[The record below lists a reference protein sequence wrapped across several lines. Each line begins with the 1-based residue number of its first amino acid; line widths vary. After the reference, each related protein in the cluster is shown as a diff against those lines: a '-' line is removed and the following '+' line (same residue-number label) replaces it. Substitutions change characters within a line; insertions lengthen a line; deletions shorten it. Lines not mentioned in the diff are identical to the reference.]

1 MRVFV
6 AMSGGVDSSVA
17 AALLVEAGHD
27 VTGVTMQ
34 LLPEGDDAGQ
44 CCGLDAVRSAKRVCD
59 ALEIPHYTLNFRD
72 VFHECVIKPFISAYA
87 EGKTPN
93 PCIECNDRVKF
104 SDLLTRV
111 TTQGADALATGHYAR
126 ISRDADGL
134 PLVERGADDTKDQS
148 YFLYRLQRPAIDRV
162 LFPLGHMLKSEVR
175 VKAAALGL
183 PTASRVDS
191 QETCFVPGQ
200 GVGSF
205 VESFAPGAMAPG
217 PILDAIGRRIGTHR
231 GIGNYTLG
239 QRKGLGVP
247 SAEPLYVN
255 RIDPDA
261 NCLVVGPKEDMLRRE
276 VKLTN
281 TLWRLAADSVNVE
294 AQTRYRAQPVRAV
307 ARVTGSGITVV
318 FEEPVPVVAPGQ
330 AVVCYQGNRIVA
342 GGVAECEN

>member
-34 LLPEGDDAGQ
+34 LLPEGEDVGQ
-44 CCGLDAVRSAKRVCD
+44 CCGLDAVRSARRVCD

-104 SDLLTRV
+104 SGLLTRV
-111 TTQGADALATGHYAR
+111 MAQGADVLATGHYAKIAR
-126 ISRDADGL
+126 GTDGL
-134 PLVERGADDTKDQS
+134 PLVERGADATKDQS
-148 YFLYRLQRPAIDRV
+148 YFLYRLRRPAIDRV
-162 LFPLGHMLKSEVR
+162 AFPLGHMLKSEVR
-175 VKAAALGL
+175 AKAAALRL
-183 PTASRVDS
+183 PTASRADS
-191 QETCFVPGQ
+191 QEICFVPKQ

-205 VESFAPGAMAPG
+205 VEGFVPEAMVPG
-217 PILDAIGRRIGTHR
+217 PILDTAGRRIGTHR

-247 SAEPLYVN
+247 SAEPFYVN
-255 RIDPDA
+255 RIDPKI
-261 NCLVVGPKEDMLRRE
+261 NCLIVGPKEDTLRRE

-281 TLWRLAADSVNVE
+281 THWRLATDSANVE
-294 AQTRYRAQPVRAV
+294 AQTRYRARPVRAV

-318 FEEPVPVVAPGQ
+318 FDEPVPVVAPGQ
-330 AVVCYQGNRIVA
+330 AVVCYQRNCIVA